1 MEIIDCAQGSPEWF
15 EARLGVPT
23 ASMFATVMAKGKGLT
38 RATYMRKLAGEILTG
53 EPMESYSNGAMERGR
68 DMEAEARSAYAMI
81 RDVDVREVGFI
92 RNHGAGASPDGLVG
106 EDGGVEIKTKA
117 PHLLIECHER
127 DDLPPEHRAQVQ
139 GSLWITGRKWWDFVA
154 YWPSLPPFIVRV
166 ERDEDYIGNLAQEVA
181 DFNQELS
188 AMVER
193 MRGLVA

>member
-1 MEIIDCAQGSPEWF
+1 MEIIDCPQGSPEWF

-23 ASMFATVMAKGKGLT
+23 ASMFSTVMAKGKGLT

-53 EPMESYSNGAMERGR
+53 EPMENYTNGAMERGKE
-68 DMEAEARSAYAMI
+68 MEAEARSAYAMV

-106 EDGGVEIKTKA
+106 DDGGVEIKTKA

-139 GSLWITGRKWWDFVA
+139 GSLWITERKWWEFVA
-154 YWPSLPPFIVRV
+154 YWPSLPIFIVRV
-166 ERDEDYIGNLAQEVA
+166 ERDEDYIDNLAQEVA

-193 MRGLVA
+193 MRGL